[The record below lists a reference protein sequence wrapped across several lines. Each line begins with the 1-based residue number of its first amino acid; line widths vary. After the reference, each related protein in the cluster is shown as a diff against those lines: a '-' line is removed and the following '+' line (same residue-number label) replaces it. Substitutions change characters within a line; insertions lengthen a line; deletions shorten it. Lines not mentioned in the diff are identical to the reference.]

1 MGFSQQGRPRHRW
14 KRRTTMSV
22 HAAPIRAKF
31 WTPGVLVLAFLMAAG
46 AAAVLAR
53 FIGGIGY
60 VSNLST
66 ARPWGIW
73 IGVDVAS
80 GVALAAGGFTTAFLA
95 HILGRHYYEPVARP
109 ALLTAMLGYTFVVL
123 GLIVDIGRSWAIW
136 KPMVYWNFHSV
147 LFEVAM
153 CVMFY
158 LNVLYIEFIPIVV
171 ERFKGRVNLP
181 GALSA
186 SQRGGGNP
194 ARPGRH
200 DPFQV
205 DVAFHHRRGGAFLH
219 APVEPGFADADC
231 ADQAAPLWYTP
242 ILPLLFLTSA
252 IAVGYPMVVFETTLA
267 TSSLKLDPEMHVLS
281 PLTRITIFLLGTY
294 LALKLG
300 DMVIRETYAYLLDG
314 TAQTNSFLV
323 EMIFGV
329 IVPWIMLLSPAVRRS
344 RRGLFIA
351 ATLIVGGV
359 LLNRINVFVVGY
371 RPPVSE
377 NYYFLSVTEILITVG
392 FIAGLMFLYRFLVT
406 YLPVL
411 NRPGQEVSA

>member
-1 MGFSQQGRPRHRW
+1 
-14 KRRTTMSV
+14 MSV

-31 WTPGVLVLAFLMAAG
+31 WTPGVLVLAVLMAAG

-153 CVMFY
+153 CVMLY

-181 GALSA
+181 GPVSALN
-186 SQRGGGNP
+186 G
-194 ARPGRH
+194 
-200 DPFQV
+200 
-205 DVAFHHRRGGAFLH
+205 VAETLLSLADTILSKLMWVFIIAGVVLSCMHQSSLGSLMLIAPTKLH
-219 APVEPGFADADC
+219 
-231 ADQAAPLWYTP
+231 PLWYTP

-252 IAVGYPMVVFETTLA
+252 VAVGYPMVVFETTLA
-267 TSSLKLDPEMHVLS
+267 TTSLKLDSEMNVLS
-281 PLTRITIFLLGTY
+281 PLTRITIFLLGVY
-294 LALKLG
+294 LALKIG
-300 DMVIRETYAYLLDG
+300 DMVIRETYVYLLDG

-377 NYYFLSVTEILITVG
+377 NYYFPSVTEILITVG

>member
-1 MGFSQQGRPRHRW
+1 
-14 KRRTTMSV
+14 MSGNAV
-22 HAAPIRAKF
+22 PIREKF
-31 WTPGVLVLAFLMAAG
+31 WTPGVLVLTVFMAAG

-186 SQRGGGNP
+186 LNGLVETLLRLADTILSKWMWFFIIAGVVLSCMHQSSLGSLMLIAP
-194 ARPGRH
+194 TK
-200 DPFQV
+200 
-205 DVAFHHRRGGAFLH
+205 LH
-219 APVEPGFADADC
+219 
-231 ADQAAPLWYTP
+231 PLWYTP

-252 IAVGYPMVVFETTLA
+252 IAIGYPMVVFETTLA
-267 TSSLKLDPEMHVLS
+267 TASLKLDPEMQVLS

-294 LALKLG
+294 LALKIG
-300 DMVIRETYAYLLDG
+300 DMVIRETYVYLLAG

-323 EMIFGV
+323 EIIFGV
-329 IVPWIMLLSPAVRRS
+329 IVPWIMLLSPGVRRS
-344 RRGLFIA
+344 RRWLFTA
-351 ATLIVGGV
+351 CTLIVGGV

-377 NYYFLSVTEILITVG
+377 NNYFPSITEMLITVG
-392 FIAGLMFLYRFLVT
+392 FIAGLMFLYRFFVT

-411 NRPGQEVSA
+411 NRPGEEVSA

>member
-1 MGFSQQGRPRHRW
+1 
-14 KRRTTMSV
+14 MSV
-22 HAAPIRAKF
+22 HAAPIRANF
-31 WTPGVLVLAFLMAAG
+31 WTPGALVLAVLMAAG

-158 LNVLYIEFIPIVV
+158 LNVLYIEFLPIVV

-181 GALSA
+181 GPLSA
-186 SQRGGGNP
+186 FN
-194 ARPGRH
+194 
-200 DPFQV
+200 
-205 DVAFHHRRGGAFLH
+205 GAAEFLLGLADTILSKLMWLFIIAGVVLSCMH
-219 APVEPGFADADC
+219 QSSLGSLMLIAPTKLH
-231 ADQAAPLWYTP
+231 PLWYTP
-242 ILPLLFLTSA
+242 ILPLLFLSSA
-252 IAVGYPMVVFETTLA
+252 VAVGYPMVVFETTIA
-267 TSSLKLDPEMHVLS
+267 TTSLKLDSEMKVLS
-281 PLTRITIFLLGTY
+281 PLTRITIFLLGVY
-294 LALKLG
+294 LALKIG
-300 DMVIRETYAYLLDG
+300 DMVVRETYVYLLDG
-314 TAQTNSFLV
+314 TAQTNSFLA

-377 NYYFLSVTEILITVG
+377 NYYFPSVTEILITVG
-392 FIAGLMFLYRFLVT
+392 FIAGLMFLYRFFVT

>member
-1 MGFSQQGRPRHRW
+1 
-14 KRRTTMSV
+14 MSV
-22 HAAPIRAKF
+22 HAVPIREKF
-31 WTPGVLVLAFLMAAG
+31 WTPGMLVLAFLMATG
-46 AAAVLAR
+46 AAAILAR

-136 KPMVYWNFHSV
+136 KPMIHWNFHSV

-181 GALSA
+181 GPLSA
-186 SQRGGGNP
+186 LN
-194 ARPGRH
+194 
-200 DPFQV
+200 QV
-205 DVAFHHRRGGAFLH
+205 AEFLLGLADTILAKLMWVFIIAGVVLSCMH
-219 APVEPGFADADC
+219 QSSLGSLMLIAPTKLH
-231 ADQAAPLWYTP
+231 PLWYTP
-242 ILPLLFLTSA
+242 ILPLLFLSSA

-267 TSSLKLDPEMHVLS
+267 TTSLKLDPEMHVLS

-294 LALKLG
+294 LALKVG
-300 DMVIRETYAYLLDG
+300 DMVIRGTYVYLLDG

-323 EMIFGV
+323 EMILGV

-351 ATLIVGGV
+351 CTLIVGGV
-359 LLNRINVFVVGY
+359 LLNRVNVFVVGY
-371 RPPVSE
+371 RPPVSA
-377 NYYFLSVTEILITVG
+377 NYYFPSITEILITVG